1 MRRRMADSSKQS
13 AVAVMALPGR
23 AGRIASRLDRGEFE
37 VALRH
42 RDLDEYL
49 DRLSASVGRLATAI
63 LASSLVDGVVVIGVA
78 EEPSGWEIV
87 APVWFFGG
95 KTAVVVL
102 VVSFVVLGRSKTR
115 HWGPNVWTAR

>member
-13 AVAVMALPGR
+13 AVAVMALPGQV
-23 AGRIASRLDRGEFE
+23 GRIASRLDRGEFE

-49 DRLSASVGRLATAI
+49 DRLSAIVGRLATAI
-63 LASSLVDGVVVIGVA
+63 LASSLVVGVVITGVA
-78 EEPSGWEIV
+78 EEPPGWGIV

-95 KTAVVVL
+95 TTAVVAL
-102 VVSFVVLGRSKTR
+102 VVRFVVLGRSKTR
-115 HWGPNVWTAR
+115 H